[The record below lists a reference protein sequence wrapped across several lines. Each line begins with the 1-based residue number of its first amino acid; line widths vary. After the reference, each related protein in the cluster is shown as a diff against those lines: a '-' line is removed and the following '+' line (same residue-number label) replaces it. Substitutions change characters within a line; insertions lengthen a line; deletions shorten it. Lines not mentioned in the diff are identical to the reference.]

1 MTKNPILLNRMME
14 DLTQALAPEKVQAIH
29 DKLDRIIALLT
40 PAEAAPAP
48 AEAVAP
54 PDEADPPKVSK
65 KKS

>member
-1 MTKNPILLNRMME
+1 ME

-48 AEAVAP
+48 AEAEAP